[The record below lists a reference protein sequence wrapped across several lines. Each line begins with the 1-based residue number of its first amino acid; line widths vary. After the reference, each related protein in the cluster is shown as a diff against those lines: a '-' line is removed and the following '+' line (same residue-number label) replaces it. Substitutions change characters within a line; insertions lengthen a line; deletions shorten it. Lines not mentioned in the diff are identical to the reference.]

1 MDYNT
6 TVLSIYRSSRDG
18 GGYLCYFCGCITV
31 YSTLRVPCLSL
42 FASTTT
48 SSMSKRKTQ
57 ASAETTQA
65 RFSGEEDQWTKDM
78 DVEVLCSI
86 HKKQAPQ
93 ITHVYGSCTFKML
106 SSSRIEVKNGKR
118 MSRSKIRRCVELEGI
133 WKPEFIS
140 DNNLDLGNL
149 NEIKRLVRIF
159 PCTRRRW
166 TFGLSM

>member
-1 MDYNT
+1 M
-6 TVLSIYRSSRDG
+6 LSIYRSSWDG
-18 GGYLCYFCGCITV
+18 DGYLCYPCGCNTV

-42 FASTTT
+42 FVSTTT
-48 SSMSKRKTQ
+48 SSMSERKTQ
-57 ASAETTQA
+57 ASPETTEA
-65 RFSGEEDQWTKDM
+65 KFSGEEDQWTKDM

-93 ITHVYGSCTFKML
+93 ITHVYGICTFKML
-106 SSSRIEVKNGKR
+106 SSSGIEVKNGKR
-118 MSRSKIRRCVELEGI
+118 MSRSKIRWCVELEGI
-133 WKPEFIS
+133 CKPEFIS